1 MLSFFKMSCAGNDYL
16 YTFAKKPSKE
26 VIKSVCNRYGGIGS
40 DGVVII
46 YKKGENFAIK
56 IFNADGSFA
65 PFCGNATLSVAK
77 YLFDSGLVLKNRFVI
92 CTDSGDK
99 KVTVFGKKVCKKVR
113 LEVGK
118 PHFQVNK
125 KQFVNKCAINKL
137 FTLFTENG
145 EKVRFR
151 ASVVSVGNLHLVVR
165 VGEFNNLKMKKIL
178 SAVNKSGLFPNGVNV
193 EFVSFANNRAKVV
206 VFERGSGRTLACASG
221 ATAVFWALKNEY
233 KNLKE
238 LLINFEGGDI
248 FTKFINGKVSIFGKP
263 KYEKIEKTEWSKW

>member
-65 PFCGNATLSVAK
+65 SFCGNATLSVAK
-77 YLFDSGLVLKNRFVI
+77 YLFDSGL
-92 CTDSGDK
+92 
-99 KVTVFGKKVCKKVR
+99 VCKKVR